1 MKKKYIIPE
10 ITIYKTEITNALMN
24 VSGGVSAPLDKQG
37 GSDNDGEE
45 MTAKKSFNIWD
56 D

>member
-24 VSGGVSAPLDKQG
+24 TSGNVLEKLDQQG